1 MHHIDPFRLVSGRS
15 QVAKIQYALK
25 ITFIFVAL
33 LFVDAVQRLVR
44 VSQEAQANK
53 EAQGPATDL
62 RTETAVHSRKVR
74 WPPEFLPP
82 VERLTLGP
90 LLIGLFSSMPSATS
104 T

>member
-1 MHHIDPFRLVSGRS
+1 LPPVLTPLSPFPPPRRP

-53 EAQGPATDL
+53 DAQGPATDL

-74 WPPEFLPP
+74 PCRRQEPTVKP
-82 VERLTLGP
+82 GDC
-90 LLIGLFSSMPSATS
+90 
-104 T
+104 